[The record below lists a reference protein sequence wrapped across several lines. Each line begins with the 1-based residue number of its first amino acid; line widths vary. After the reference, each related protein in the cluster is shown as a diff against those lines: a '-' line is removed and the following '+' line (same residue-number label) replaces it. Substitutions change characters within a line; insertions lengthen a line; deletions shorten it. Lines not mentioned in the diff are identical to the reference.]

1 MSQFFRSREFLLGLI
16 ILIQFFIYVPYF
28 FDVPSQVKSVESGL
42 LTMGVVIATFALLVG
57 LYTINR
63 REALKISRR
72 TKGWILSVWLLVV
85 LWLMIITGLVLG
97 QTSVFYTFFT
107 TGIVVPGDA
116 TIYAILVFYMI
127 SAGARAFKMRDLQSS
142 LLIITTV
149 LVLLQQAPVTAYLW
163 PGFVTIGSW
172 LVNNLGMPIT
182 RTFTII
188 SAIGGIVLAVRLI
201 TGKEMGITGLLKGK
215 KKEEG
220 NK

>member
-1 MSQFFRSREFLLGLI
+1 VSQFFRSREFLLGLI
-16 ILIQFFIYVPYF
+16 ILIQFFMYVPYF
-28 FDVPSQVKSVESGL
+28 FDVPSQVKSVESSL

-63 REALKISRR
+63 REILKISRR
-72 TKGWILSVWLLVV
+72 TKGWILSVWLLAV
-85 LWLMIITGLVLG
+85 LWLMIVTGLVLG

-142 LLIITTV
+142 LLIITTI
-149 LVLLQQAPVTAYLW
+149 LVLLQQAPVTSYLW

-188 SAIGGIVLAVRLI
+188 SALGGIVLAVRLLA
-201 TGKEMGITGLLKGK
+201 GKEMGITGLLKGK
-215 KKEEG
+215 KKEG
-220 NK
+220 DK